1 MSFPS
6 TTYWRDCSFSMYIF
20 ASFVKDQ
27 RNENQNYNEVS
38 SHTSQNN
45 HNQKKS
51 LLIINAR
58 EDMGK
63 ENPLILLVRM
73 QLIQSLWRIV
83 WVFLKKKEKTSNKT
97 TIQSSNPTSGH
108 IPWGNQNWKRHMYPY
123 VHWTIICNRKDM
135 KAT

>member
-1 MSFPS
+1 
-6 TTYWRDCSFSMYIF
+6 MYIF

-27 RNENQNYNEVS
+27 RNENQNYNELS

-83 WVFLKKKEKTSNKT
+83 WVFLKKKEK
-97 TIQSSNPTSGH
+97 
-108 IPWGNQNWKRHMYPY
+108 M
-123 VHWTIICNRKDM
+123 D
-135 KAT
+135 